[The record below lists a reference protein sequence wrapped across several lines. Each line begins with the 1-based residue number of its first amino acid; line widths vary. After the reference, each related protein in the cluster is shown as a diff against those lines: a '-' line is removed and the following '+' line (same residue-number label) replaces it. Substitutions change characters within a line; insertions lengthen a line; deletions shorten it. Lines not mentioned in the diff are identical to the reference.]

1 MRHKFPGLW
10 TFSAG
15 DKILVRK
22 VTAEERKR
30 LEMEESEK
38 VLAEDVIQE
47 MVGVSKL
54 VRYISQ
60 SGKPLVGHNCLLGRK

>member
-1 MRHKFPGLW
+1 M
-10 TFSAG
+10 
-15 DKILVRK
+15 
-22 VTAEERKR
+22 VTLSCPSPQEEDVPSLH

-47 MVGVSKL
+47 MIGVSKL